1 MLSFFVSYPRIAAYG
16 PDAIV
21 KIPGLTEDLPPSA
34 FPQPLRDPKS
44 LFSVQFSD
52 NWKTMVD
59 ADGIIVN
66 TWEALESATLAALN
80 AGEVVSDLPPVIPVG
95 PLLHY
100 GNSAEAPAVSWLDD
114 QPVSSVVYVSF
125 GSWIALPP
133 EQIRELGAGLESSG
147 CRFLWILK
155 TKNVDK
161 EVEDDRNAL
170 EELLGEGFLERVE
183 GRGKVVKGWLDQ
195 EAVLNHP
202 AVGGFLSHCGWNSV
216 TEAALRGVRMLAWP
230 RLGDQRVN
238 AMVVEKSGLGQWP
251 SQWSWEGDDDIVR
264 GEEIGWRLQALM
276 NGTTA
281 AATKVKK
288 EALSAAGDG
297 GSSCPHLD
305 GLVARFQR
313 GNGCGTTMSR

>member
-1 MLSFFVSYPRIAAYG
+1 
-16 PDAIV
+16 
-21 KIPGLTEDLPPSA
+21 
-34 FPQPLRDPKS
+34 
-44 LFSVQFSD
+44 
-52 NWKTMVD
+52 MVD

-80 AGEVVSDLPPVIPVG
+80 AGEVVSDLPQVIPVG

-155 TKNVDK
+155 TKKVDK
-161 EVEDDRNAL
+161 EGEDDRNAM

-195 EAVLNHP
+195 QAVLNHP

-264 GEEIGWRLQALM
+264 GEEIGWRLKALM
-276 NGTTA
+276 DGATA
-281 AATKVKK
+281 AATKVKM

-297 GSSCPHLD
+297 GSSRPHLD

-313 GNGCGTTMSR
+313 GNR